1 MSFSQKLVV
10 WIVRCYY
17 CQTQKTANTWKISG
31 MLIVYWPIT
40 IKFRIR
46 EQTSKPQPN
55 YRCCLRF
62 SCLTPYW
69 LISRN
74 TITFHQYFGVH
85 GFVSFM
91 GSCWRHLWI
100 PETIVHP
107 VLNILTYVPVELWR
121 MIQKNF
127 SFVYSVSKCLPS
139 FRW

>member
-46 EQTSKPQPN
+46 EQTSKPQPD

-91 GSCWRHLWI
+91 GSCWRHLWM
-100 PETIVHP
+100 VHP
-107 VLNILTYVPVELWR
+107 RDNSASGTEYFNLCSCWTV
-121 MIQKNF
+121 KNDSEEFFICLF
-127 SFVYSVSKCLPS
+127 SE
-139 FRW
+139 

>member
-55 YRCCLRF
+55 YRCCLWF

-91 GSCWRHLWI
+91 GSCWRHLWM
-100 PETIVHP
+100 VHP
-107 VLNILTYVPVELWR
+107 RDNSASGTEYFNLCSCWTV
-121 MIQKNF
+121 KNDSEEFFICLF
-127 SFVYSVSKCLPS
+127 SE
-139 FRW
+139 